1 MDNRLTLI
9 STAIAASVWA
19 GREIMKIYNDP
30 AADFFVERKADS
42 VTPGI
47 QYPTTDEKLND
58 AGGTNPDESGSPL
71 TIADKTAHKI
81 IVQHLEKT
89 GIPVLS
95 EEGKTIPYQIRKSW
109 KTFWLVDPLDGT
121 KEFIKRNGEFTVNI
135 ALINDNKPVA
145 GVIYVP
151 VTETLYAASV
161 AEGAWKTFKPD
172 AAITWEILK
181 ETGTKLPA
189 VSLPET
195 YTLVG
200 SRSHR
205 NAETEEYMAQRK
217 KEYGQVEMISQGSSL
232 KICLVAE
239 GAAHE
244 YPRLGPTMEW
254 DTAAGH
260 AIANAAGKKLWLTDF
275 SGELIYNKENL
286 LNPFF
291 IVK

>member
-30 AADFFVERKADS
+30 GADFAVERKADS

-47 QYPTTDEKLND
+47 QYPTTDGKLN
-58 AGGTNPDESGSPL
+58 AVGGTNPDESGSPL

-81 IVQHLEKT
+81 ILQQLEKT

-95 EEGKTIPYQIRKSW
+95 EEGKTIPYEIRKNW

-145 GVIYVP
+145 GIIYVP

-161 AEGAWKTFKPD
+161 AEGAWKIIKPG
-172 AAITWEILK
+172 AEITWETLK
-181 ETGTKLPA
+181 KTGTKLPA
-189 VSLPET
+189 VPLPET

-205 NAETEEYMAQRK
+205 NAETEEYVAQCRK
-217 KEYGQVEMISQGSSL
+217 QHGQVEMIAQGSSL